1 MNVIA
6 KFFSLNMRPGRGGK
20 MRSTGMIFPTYTK
33 AFPTYT
39 ERIWEE

>member
-6 KFFSLNMRPGRGGK
+6 KSFLFE
-20 MRSTGMIFPTYTK
+20 MRSELTCRKNLIKMNFCTYTK

-39 ERIWEE
+39 ERILEE

>member
-6 KFFSLNMRPGRGGK
+6 KSFLLNMRAELTCKKNLAR
-20 MRSTGMIFPTYTK
+20 MNFCIYTK

-39 ERIWEE
+39 ERILEE